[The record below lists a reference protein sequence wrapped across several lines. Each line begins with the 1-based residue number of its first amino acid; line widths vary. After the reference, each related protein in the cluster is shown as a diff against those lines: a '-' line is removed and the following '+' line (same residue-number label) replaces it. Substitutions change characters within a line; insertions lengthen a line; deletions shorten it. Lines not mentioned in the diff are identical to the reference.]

1 MAVLDHYYHFV
12 AELLFGTWAFWVGS
26 FNATIDTT
34 TWTSNAPHVHRAI
47 FANNP
52 PEGIRDGPGFNSY
65 FFRSVFSSVTI
76 ETEQDWVD
84 RIFLTKDGDRA
95 YHFDNVLIADRSSA
109 FRGKLCGLQNQRIA
123 AEAYDPLWKSG
134 RLQKE
139 WWEPVRREFL
149 RFAGVDDESMD
160 LGTDID
166 KAWEQDREKV
176 VKALGANHHDL
187 PVHVPITSGKTIIT
201 YISRQSARRHLIPQD
216 HQLLVAALQEMTAR
230 KGYELIIIEAEKLS
244 KDEQL
249 TIMSRTT
256 VRRSRCR
263 SLKILTV
270 AFRRSC
276 LAFMETACHMCCGWP
291 RPGS

>member
-1 MAVLDHYYHFV
+1 M
-12 AELLFGTWAFWVGS
+12 
-26 FNATIDTT
+26 
-34 TWTSNAPHVHRAI
+34 
-47 FANNP
+47 
-52 PEGIRDGPGFNSY
+52 
-65 FFRSVFSSVTI
+65 FSSVTI

-201 YISRQSARRHLIPQD
+201 YISRQSARRHLVPQD